1 MLADGMRRHEVA
13 KRLRVSP
20 STVTRWAAEE
30 RLLETA
36 EAGAASVREE
46 LQALA
51 VTAVARMR
59 SLLDSK
65 DESIVVRV
73 TQMVLDRAGYGPGAE
88 IQVGTKVDGL
98 AGLVAELH
106 KAGSLTPA
114 VSTVDGPSLLPD
126 TDPSASA
133 DDGDGDGDEIG

>member
-1 MLADGMRRHEVA
+1 MLADGLRRHEVA

-51 VTAVARMR
+51 VMAVARAR
-59 SLLDSK
+59 SLLDSE
-65 DESIVVRV
+65 DESILVRV
-73 TQMVLDRAGYGPGAE
+73 IQMVLDRAGYGPGAE

-98 AGLVAELH
+98 AGLVAQLH
-106 KAGSLTPA
+106 AAGALTPA
-114 VSTVDGPSLLPD
+114 TSTVDGPSLLPD
-126 TDPSASA
+126 VTDPGAGA
-133 DDGDGDGDEIG
+133 DDGTELE